1 MPYSI
6 QETPLGLRIA
16 YAGTLNAAELHASL
30 DESEGMLANA
40 QQWPDHLIDLRGVEL
55 SALGFPDILSVA
67 KRRESITPPNAI
79 RTAIVA
85 DSPTL
90 RGFARMFQSLNNNP
104 NITIQVFGD
113 VSDAEGWLTQPSG

>member
-6 QETPLGLRIA
+6 QQDGELLRSRFT
-16 YAGTLNAAELHASL
+16 GTLSGNDLHAML
-30 DESEGMLANA
+30 DEVDRLLAPRER
-40 QQWPDHLIDLRGVEL
+40 WPDNLLDLRALEG
-55 SALGFPDILSVA
+55 SSLGFTDVMSVA

-90 RGFARMFQSLNNNP
+90 IGFARMFQSLNHNP
-104 NITIQVFGD
+104 NITIQIF
-113 VSDAEGWLTQPSG
+113 SDPAEAEAWLAAAR